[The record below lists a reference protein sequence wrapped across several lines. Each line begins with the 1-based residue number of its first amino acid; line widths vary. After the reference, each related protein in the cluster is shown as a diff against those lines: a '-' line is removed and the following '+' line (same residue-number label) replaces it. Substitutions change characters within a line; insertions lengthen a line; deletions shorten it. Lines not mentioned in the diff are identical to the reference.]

1 MSFPSH
7 HFHHKMLLN
16 ALNGGNDTVLEIF
29 QTYQKQNNKKG
40 RILFWYASDTDGHWE
55 RNYINWRKC
64 EMSVLRDFI
73 EYKVHIA
80 HIVDETSLDIIKTQ
94 QWWYQRDMQGK
105 ELSKDST
112 EQVVNYSPAS
122 QIWEITGREQ
132 PTWLLLLSKLK
143 ARKLMHSWISLP
155 EK

>member
-1 MSFPSH
+1 
-7 HFHHKMLLN
+7 
-16 ALNGGNDTVLEIF
+16 
-29 QTYQKQNNKKG
+29 
-40 RILFWYASDTDGHWE
+40 
-55 RNYINWRKC
+55 
-64 EMSVLRDFI
+64 MSVLRDFI

-122 QIWEITGREQ
+122 QI
-132 PTWLLLLSKLK
+132 
-143 ARKLMHSWISLP
+143 
-155 EK
+155 